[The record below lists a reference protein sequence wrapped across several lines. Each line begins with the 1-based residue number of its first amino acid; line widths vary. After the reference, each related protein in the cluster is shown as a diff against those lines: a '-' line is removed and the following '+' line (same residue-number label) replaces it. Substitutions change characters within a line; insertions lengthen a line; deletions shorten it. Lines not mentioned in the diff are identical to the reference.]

1 MAPRLN
7 RRDFLLTS
15 STFFATTALIG
26 CESAPSAS
34 PAPKPTTPG
43 APSTPAPTT
52 PSASAPV
59 ATLGSAFPL
68 IADTASR
75 LDVAKAKAL
84 RTQGVKTVFRYYSH
98 LPPSLPGK
106 DLQPEEA
113 KIILGEG
120 LSIGSVF
127 QHYNNCFRTFENNWG
142 REDAEQALRQAEA
155 AGQPEGSAIYF
166 GVDADWP
173 YSALRDPIIKYFED
187 VKRAFEGS
195 NIAVGIYSN
204 GCLCNAIR
212 EKGLAQYFWLSGST
226 GHSGTQAFYNTGN
239 WTLFQNSLDIT
250 PSPVGYAIDTNL
262 ANPATQGYF
271 GQWFDRGARLSSH
284 LAADVQTTF
293 ASRAFLRA
301 NTEVIQ
307 DLNPGAASLV
317 TVRKDQNVRR
327 LETSGDKV
335 KVVTQ
340 EGGAR
345 AGAPPITGWVP
356 ASALAPLD
364 RFPDNTS
371 NYGLCGAPTAVS
383 DATKYQNCERA
394 TSRLR

>member
-1 MAPRLN
+1 MNPRLN

-15 STFFATTALIG
+15 SALIATTALIG
-26 CESAPSAS
+26 CESAPSPS
-34 PAPKPTTPG
+34 PAPTPKP
-43 APSTPAPTT
+43 AT
-52 PSASAPV
+52 PSAATTPTPV
-59 ATLGSAFPL
+59 PIAGSAFPL

-75 LDVAKAKAL
+75 LDVAKAKSL

-113 KIILGEG
+113 KIIFGEG

-142 REDAEQALRQAEA
+142 KEDAEQALRMAEA

-173 YSALRDPIIKYFED
+173 YSAMRDPIIKYFED
-187 VKRAFEGS
+187 VKRAFEGA

-204 GCLCNAIR
+204 GCICNAVR

-239 WTLFQNSLDIT
+239 WTLFQNALDIA

-271 GQWFDRGARLSSH
+271 GQWFDKGARLASH
-284 LAADVQTTF
+284 IAADVQSAF
-293 ASRAFLRA
+293 SSRAFLRA
-301 NTEVIQ
+301 NTEIVQ

-340 EGGAR
+340 EGGATR
-345 AGAPPITGWVP
+345 ALQSMTGWVP
-356 ASALAPLD
+356 ISALAPMIS
-364 RFPDNTS
+364 FPSNSS

-383 DATKYQNCERA
+383 DATKDQNCDRA

>member
-15 STFFATTALIG
+15 SAFVATTALAG
-26 CESAPSAS
+26 CESS
-34 PAPKPTTPG
+34 PAPSPAPTPT
-43 APSTPAPTT
+43 PSTPAT
-52 PSASAPV
+52 PSAPASSAV
-59 ATLGSAFPL
+59 LGSAFPL

-75 LDVAKAKAL
+75 LDAAKAKAL
-84 RTQGVKTVFRYYSH
+84 RAAGVRTVFRYYSH

-142 REDAEQALRQAEA
+142 REDAEQALRMAEA

-173 YSALRDPIIKYFED
+173 YATLRDPVIKYFED

-204 GCLCNAIR
+204 GCICNAVR
-212 EKGLAQYFWLSGST
+212 DKGLAQYFWLSGST
-226 GHSGTQAFYNTGN
+226 GHSGTQAFYNTNN
-239 WTLFQNSLDIT
+239 WTLFQNALDIT
-250 PSPVGYAIDTNL
+250 PAQVGYAIDTNL
-262 ANPATQGYF
+262 ANPRTNGFF
-271 GQWFDRGARLSSH
+271 GQWFDRGAMLASH
-284 LAADVQTTF
+284 LSADVQTTF
-293 ASRAFLRA
+293 MARGFLRA
-301 NTEVIQ
+301 DTELKQ
-307 DLNPGAASLV
+307 DLNPGAASL
-317 TVRKDQNVRR
+317 TKLLKDRNVRM
-327 LETSGDKV
+327 LETSGDWT

-340 EGGAR
+340 EGGATR
-345 AGAPPITGWVP
+345 ALATLTGWIP
-356 ASALAPLD
+356 TASLAPMD

-383 DATKYQNCERA
+383 DTFKYQSCERA

>member
-1 MAPRLN
+1 MAQRLN

-15 STFFATTALIG
+15 SVFAASAALAS
-26 CESAPSAS
+26 CSSAAK
-34 PAPKPTTPG
+34 PAPAPTPSSTPTPM
-43 APSTPAPTT
+43 PSTPAT
-52 PSASAPV
+52 PSAPSSVP
-59 ATLGSAFPL
+59 TLGSAFPL
-68 IADTASR
+68 ITDTASR
-75 LDVAKAKAL
+75 LDVTKAKAL
-84 RTQGVKTVFRYYSH
+84 RAAGVKTVFRYYSH

-127 QHYNNCFRTFENNWG
+127 QHFNNCYRTFENNWG
-142 REDAEQALRQAEA
+142 KDDAEQALRQAEA

-173 YSALRDPIIKYFED
+173 YSALRDPILKYFED

-204 GCLCNAIR
+204 GCLCNAVR

-226 GHSGTQAFYNTGN
+226 GHSGTQAFYNTSN
-239 WTLFQNSLDIT
+239 WTLFQNALDIT
-250 PSPVGYAIDTNL
+250 PSQVGYAIDTNL
-262 ANPATQGYF
+262 ANPNTQGYF
-271 GQWFDRGARLSSH
+271 GQWYDRGARLAAH
-284 LAADVQTTF
+284 AAADTQTTF
-293 ASRAFLRA
+293 MARSFLRA
-301 NTEVIQ
+301 DTELKQ
-307 DLNPGAASLV
+307 DLNPGSASL
-317 TVRKDQNVRR
+317 TKLIKDRNVRS
-327 LETSGDKV
+327 LETAGEWT

-340 EGGAR
+340 EGGDTR
-345 AGAPPITGWVP
+345 GLKTLTGWVP
-356 ASALAPLD
+356 TSALAPMSS
-364 RFPDNTS
+364 FPSNSS

-383 DATKYQNCERA
+383 DTAKYQNCERA